1 MERRMDGP
9 FKTSMHI
16 SLPDF
21 FFLISTHVNHARSS
35 VAAPVFRKLII
46 VVNLDHALCF
56 HRKGNLVSN
65 FLEVASH
72 VMQLD
77 DVLICNRDLCLANLF
92 VQNSARYGAGR
103 THIVDRNTLYFSLKH
118 VS

>member
-1 MERRMDGP
+1 MRYASIGKEIL
-9 FKTSMHI
+9 FQI
-16 SLPDF
+16 
-21 FFLISTHVNHARSS
+21 
-35 VAAPVFRKLII
+35 
-46 VVNLDHALCF
+46 
-56 HRKGNLVSN
+56 
-65 FLEVASH
+65 FLEVASR